1 VYKGVTKI
9 VAVLRAREDEMQ
21 EKQARKPE
29 EPCKC
34 GKMQLCSWWESITDA
49 GNEGTDY
56 VKHTRESCLTLTERK
71 SARLLALG
79 YPQCT
84 CASIQAADAS
94 REMADTIED
103 LSVVH
108 QCPHCGTALLDEQQ
122 HELANRCHRHN
133 PVDCVAVLKIRLERS
148 QEDMKRFSL
157 GRDELLQGQIE
168 ALVQSKKTGD
178 EVIARLK
185 ERLAAYDRWVTVA
198 AQAIKSLE
206 VDLDPQHRQE
216 AS

>member
-1 VYKGVTKI
+1 
-9 VAVLRAREDEMQ
+9 
-21 EKQARKPE
+21 
-29 EPCKC
+29 
-34 GKMQLCSWWESITDA
+34 
-49 GNEGTDY
+49 
-56 VKHTRESCLTLTERK
+56 
-71 SARLLALG
+71 
-79 YPQCT
+79 
-84 CASIQAADAS
+84 
-94 REMADTIED
+94 
-103 LSVVH
+103 
-108 QCPHCGTALLDEQQ
+108 
-122 HELANRCHRHN
+122 
-133 PVDCVAVLKIRLERS
+133 
-148 QEDMKRFSL
+148 MKRFSL